1 MEKEYEI
8 KDLDKDTLPDYCFK
22 AVVSGN
28 SGVGKTSI
36 IRYEIHNIFEL
47 ENKSTIVFEHF
58 SKNYEICNKVI
69 RLHIWD
75 TCGEETYE
83 NLMKN
88 FYRSALC
95 IFVVFSLEDEN
106 SFLNLNKWIFDIKK
120 INENESPIIV
130 LIGNKKDITEDRQI
144 TKEEIEKYCKQN
156 DIDNYFE
163 TSAKNGDSIHE
174 LFKEVVRK
182 LFIKYIE
189 PNSIDAYTTETYDSV
204 TQNTEG
210 NHCGITSDKCKVCDC
225 SIY

>member
-1 MEKEYEI
+1 MEKDYEI

-22 AVVSGN
+22 AVISGN

-36 IRYEIHNIFEL
+36 IRYEIHNIFDM

-69 RLHIWD
+69 RLQIWD

-130 LIGNKKDITEDRQI
+130 LIGNKKDMISERQI
-144 TKEEIEKYCKQN
+144 SKEDIEKYCKQN
-156 DIDNYFE
+156 EIDNYFE
-163 TSAKNGDSIHE
+163 TSAKSGESIHE
-174 LFKEVVRK
+174 LFKQVVRK

-189 PNSIDAYTTETYDSV
+189 PNSSDAYSVGTYDTV

-210 NHCGITSDKCKVCDC
+210 NHCGIISDKCKVCDC

>member
-1 MEKEYEI
+1 MEKDYEI

-22 AVVSGN
+22 AVISGN

-36 IRYEIHNIFEL
+36 INYEIHNIFDM
-47 ENKSTIVFEHF
+47 ENKSTIVFDHF
-58 SKNYEICNKVI
+58 SKNYQICNKVI
-69 RLHIWD
+69 RLQIWD

-95 IFVVFSLEDEN
+95 IFVVFSLDDEN
-106 SFLNLNKWIFDIKK
+106 SFLNLNKWIFDIRK

-156 DIDNYFE
+156 DIENYFE

-189 PNSIDAYTTETYDSV
+189 PNSIDVYTTATYDTV

-210 NHCGITSDKCKVCDC
+210 NHCGITSDKCKMCDC